1 MKKTVCCL
9 LAFLM
14 MLGMC
19 ACSNQGPLTQEQIA
33 KLREQYPTRSME
45 GTDIGAIAVYY
56 SFSMEQISR
65 DRAEDWVR
73 VKCIKEDTKI
83 ILNDESG
90 TETDDSMIAAI
101 EAKTGS
107 SLTRTIVT
115 HRYIMKVN
123 DSCYGAFKKGDTF
136 TLVIPE
142 TDLEFT
148 PDPSKGGEYMMAVYH
163 PAHPFFAQDPNVYE
177 SIFDFMF
184 YITPN
189 GYVLSVSDYEN
200 KEEYSG
206 ITVDEWIEKVKA
218 LKTE

>member
-9 LAFLM
+9 FAFLM
-14 MLGMC
+14 GFGMC

-45 GTDIGAIAVYY
+45 DTDIGSIAVFYP
-56 SFSMEQISR
+56 FSMEQISR

-83 ILNDESG
+83 ILNGESG
-90 TETDDSMIAAI
+90 TEADDSMIAAI

-136 TLVIPE
+136 TLVIP
-142 TDLEFT
+142 
-148 PDPSKGGEYMMAVYH
+148 
-163 PAHPFFAQDPNVYE
+163 
-177 SIFDFMF
+177 
-184 YITPN
+184 
-189 GYVLSVSDYEN
+189 
-200 KEEYSG
+200 
-206 ITVDEWIEKVKA
+206 
-218 LKTE
+218 